1 MWDKRSFDRLVSFTD
16 SVTAV
21 AITLLILSVID
32 IRATSGE
39 GSVWDVISDNSSEL
53 ITFGFT
59 FVVVAVMWQAHLRV
73 FHRLTAFD
81 ATIFWLNVLW
91 LIGIVLLPW
100 TSSMYGEG
108 MGVAASATARDEGM
122 GGAGLLYWCNLA
134 VISWSAA
141 LIGWHALRHP
151 ELCDPH
157 LKAVTRPRRGF
168 IFGFAFLIVGIAS
181 VFAPVLGSWLAL
193 IFIPLGIILSR
204 IDDRRARSAT

>member
-16 SVTAV
+16 AVTAV

-100 TSSMYGEG
+100 TSAMYGEG
-108 MGVAASATARDEGM
+108 IGVA
-122 GGAGLLYWCNLA
+122 GGATSREEGLGGTGLLYWSNLA

-141 LIGWHALRHP
+141 LIGWHAVRHP
-151 ELCDPH
+151 ELCDPDT
-157 LKAVTRPRRGF
+157 KVITRPRRGF
-168 IFGFAFLIVGIAS
+168 IFGFGFLAVGIATA
-181 VFAPVLGSWLAL
+181 FAPVLGSWLAL
-193 IFIPLGIILSR
+193 VFIPLGIVLSR
-204 IDDRRARSAT
+204 IDDRRARNAT